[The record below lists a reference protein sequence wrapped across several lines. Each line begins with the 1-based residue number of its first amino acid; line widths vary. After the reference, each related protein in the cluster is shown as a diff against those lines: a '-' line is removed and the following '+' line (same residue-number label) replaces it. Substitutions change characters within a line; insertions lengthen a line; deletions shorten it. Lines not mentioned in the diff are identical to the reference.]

1 MNPGVFLVMP
11 CCPQAQ
17 SWKRGSFLDPS
28 TKMSLFIQG
37 TYLTVA
43 QAEHA
48 EIQKSEGDSWY

>member
-1 MNPGVFLVMP
+1 
-11 CCPQAQ
+11 
-17 SWKRGSFLDPS
+17 
-28 TKMSLFIQG
+28 MSLFIQG